1 MEDGRDLVQLF
12 VSIGLSE
19 IKAKETLKNANVS
32 AHLKNCID
40 SVMPALFY
48 CFFLLLIMLKFNVL
62 IVLQVTSIVKG
73 GINKDQG
80 LLLYHVATK
89 IKPQTSSHIPLLC
102 RYIVEGKIDKEIR
115 LTGMLK

>member
-1 MEDGRDLVQLF
+1 MFPPSEIGINFLVLVSRRFFQVTSENRVSVKAIALPHLAFCSSKEQFVWLSVILLNMEDGRDLVQLF

-48 CFFLLLIMLKFNVL
+48 CFFFFSLNNV
-62 IVLQVTSIVKG
+62 
-73 GINKDQG
+73 
-80 LLLYHVATK
+80 K
-89 IKPQTSSHIPLLC
+89 I
-102 RYIVEGKIDKEIR
+102 
-115 LTGMLK
+115 

>member
-1 MEDGRDLVQLF
+1 
-12 VSIGLSE
+12 
-19 IKAKETLKNANVS
+19 
-32 AHLKNCID
+32 
-40 SVMPALFY
+40 
-48 CFFLLLIMLKFNVL
+48 MLKFNVL
-62 IVLQVTSIVKG
+62 IFLQVSSVVKG